1 MELFYHIRGKGKT
14 LIILHGLFGSSDN
27 WQSLARK
34 FSKKNRVITVDQRN
48 HGRSFHHEE
57 FNYDVM
63 VEDLE
68 NLYQSLNL
76 ADAILIGH
84 SMGGKT
90 AMKFALKNPSSVEKL
105 IVVDIGPKHYP
116 IHHDKIID
124 ALCDLDIEKFEKRE
138 ELDQELAKSIPNL
151 AVRQFLLKNLI
162 RDRHNKLKWRINLPA
177 IKKNLTKVGE
187 EIKGLDPYEGP
198 TLFVAGALSNYINS
212 EDELHVKI
220 LFPKATIAYF
230 KNAGHWIHADAP
242 DAFFDLVSSFIK

>member
-151 AVRQFLLKNLI
+151 AVRQFLLKNLV

-187 EIKGLDPYEGP
+187 EIKGPDPYEGP

-220 LFPKATIAYF
+220 LFPKATITYF